1 MNKVSIE
8 DIMSHSWSSIKNNPV
23 AFFITPAICI
33 ILGTFSVFIV
43 SFLAALGAG
52 TLASDQGNGLLSGNP
67 VPFIF
72 VTLIIVIVSAL
83 MMTFL
88 HYVLYNTSYKTLYGK
103 SIGLSEVFSCGT
115 SSGRAFGKILLVNAL
130 GLLIVVPLVFFT
142 FGMYLMGKDGLM
154 VLCAIL
160 SYVVSVVVG
169 VFITFALAFVVRI
182 ENTTG
187 GTSLGIKDT
196 WNFLKSNLGAALVLY
211 LVALFISMLGS
222 ALVIGVFF
230 TTPFVVSMYTH
241 FVDMT
246 IRSNNPSAYGHESYT
261 YGENNFSKNTSN
273 TSTNHTDYTSSTGYD
288 TVAHNNPDA
297 NNSNINSTFVND
309 NHSNYHVENQ
319 DEEHSSHD
327 NK

>member
-88 HYVLYNTSYKTLYGK
+88 HYVLYNTSYKSLYGK

-115 SSGRAFGKILLVNAL
+115 SSGRAFSKILIVNAL
-130 GLLIVVPLVFFT
+130 GLLIVVPLAFFA
-142 FGMYLMGKDGLM
+142 FGMYLMGRDGLM
-154 VLCAIL
+154 VLCAVL
-160 SYVVSVVVG
+160 TYVISVVIG
-169 VFITFALAFVVRI
+169 VFVTFALAFVVRI

-196 WNFLKSNLGAALVLY
+196 WNFLKSNLGAALVVY
-211 LVALFISMLGS
+211 LVAWFISMLGS
-222 ALVIGVFF
+222 ALVVGVFF
-230 TTPFVVSMYTH
+230 TTPFVASMYTH

-246 IRSNNPSAYGHESYT
+246 IRSNNDDVNDNFTNNGFDTPS
-261 YGENNFSKNTSN
+261 
-273 TSTNHTDYTSSTGYD
+273 NHTDYTSSTGCG
-288 TVAHNNPDA
+288 TIAHDNPDA
-297 NNSNINSTFVND
+297 NSSNINSTFVND
-309 NHSNYHVENQ
+309 NHSNYHAENQ
-319 DEEHSSHD
+319 DEEHSEND